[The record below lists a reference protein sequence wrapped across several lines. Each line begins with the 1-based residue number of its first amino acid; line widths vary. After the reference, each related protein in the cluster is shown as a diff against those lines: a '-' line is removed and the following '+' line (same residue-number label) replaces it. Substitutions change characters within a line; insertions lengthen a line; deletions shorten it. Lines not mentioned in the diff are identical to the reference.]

1 MYIEHGETF
10 CEVNGNI
17 IIIRTIGAF
26 NEYGA
31 QKYTSA
37 IKSTVGNFQGSSF
50 SILVNNLAFL
60 GGTPEAYQEL
70 ENYNAWLNQQKLIG
84 KAIVITSS
92 TTIDV
97 ISMLSPSMASQKTKN
112 FDNEEEAMAWL
123 QNLN

>member
-1 MYIEHGETF
+1 MKI
-10 CEVNGNI
+10 NGNI
-17 IIIRTIGAF
+17 IIMRTIGAF

-31 QKYTSA
+31 QNYTNA
-37 IKSTVGNFQGSSF
+37 IKSAVDSLQGNSF

-70 ENYNAWLNQQKLIG
+70 ENYNAWLNQQNFSA
-84 KAIVITSS
+84 KAMVINCN
-92 TTIDV
+92 TTLDV
-97 ISMLSPSMASQKTKN
+97 IHMLSPSMASQKTKN